1 MNKYSDI
8 KLKAYELYK
17 LEWMKAHGYT
27 VEDVLRKAYEIM
39 ISDYLDIEV
48 EDDLLDA
55 FDELGFNGEMYASY
69 DEFIDNEYQDKNY
82 MFKLLND
89 KEWNEYCNDN

>member
-27 VEDVLRKAYEIM
+27 VEDVLRKAYEII

>member
-1 MNKYSDI
+1 MDKYSDI
-8 KLKAYELYK
+8 KLKSYELYK
-17 LEWMKAHGYT
+17 LRWMEEHGFT
-27 VEDVLRKAYEIM
+27 VDDVLRKAYEIM
-39 ISDYLDIEV
+39 ISDYLDIQV

-55 FDELGFNGEMYASY
+55 FDEIGFNGEIYVSY